1 MRKRI
6 LGTIIAAGLVAVAA
20 FAGANGLTET
30 QAACE
35 HSQVK
40 DGICVDCND
49 PVECI
54 EVEDASG
61 TAKAAYSDLE
71 SAVKA
76 AGNND
81 VLKLLYNSESTSVI
95 NAGNKN
101 LTIDLNKKKLKAVQ
115 FEIQGSLVIENG
127 EYEGYIKNYSNGN
140 AHLLTFRNV
149 KADLPQL
156 GWYAIYGVKLENSYI
171 EQRHDNSSHTEW
183 WLEKLQMD
191 QNSVYKIT
199 NSERGLRNYKNVS
212 LNEALGGIVEFL
224 PAGYTIGEWG
234 EWDTSNTILDENGVG
249 ARSVELR
256 YRQLTDAT
264 VSVSIDP
271 TSYVYDGKAKEPTV
285 TVIYDGRNLTEGTDY
300 TCVFTD
306 NINAGTASVKITAK
320 GKTYHGETVKNY
332 TIDKASQAAP
342 TGLTT
347 ENESA
352 KGKKDGSIKNVDT
365 SMEYSVDQKAWK
377 PITANTITSISAGD
391 YYVRYKE
398 SANYYAS
405 GAAKV
410 TVKISVSNG
419 GTTEDV
425 TTEDPTDATTEDTSE
440 ATTTTEDRTDDT
452 TEDITTES
460 TNDTQD
466 ETEEVTTET
475 EEFVSTED
483 KTTEKTTTEKTD
495 ADKPDE
501 QKKTGVKTGDDF
513 AMKAAVAG
521 MIISLGLAGI
531 VVINK
536 RRK

>member
-20 FAGANGLTET
+20 FAGANGLAET

-35 HSQVK
+35 HSLVK
-40 DGICVDCND
+40 DGTCVDCND

-54 EVEDASG
+54 ELEDENG
-61 TAKAAYSDLE
+61 TAKATYSKLE
-71 SAVKA
+71 VAAKA

-81 VLKLLYNSESTSVI
+81 ILKLLYNCESTSTFI
-95 NAGNKN
+95 EAGNKN
-101 LTIDLNKKKLKAVQ
+101 LTIDLNKKELKAVH
-115 FEIQGSLVIENG
+115 FEIMGSLVIENG
-127 EYEGYIKNYSNGN
+127 EYSGYIKNAATGN
-140 AHLLTFRNV
+140 EHTLTFENV
-149 KADLPQL
+149 RADLPQL
-156 GWYAIYGVKLENSYI
+156 GWYAKGGVKLVNSNI
-171 EQRHDNSSHTEW
+171 EQQHDGAAYTEW

-191 QNSVYKIT
+191 QTSVYKIT
-199 NSERGLRNYKNVS
+199 NSPNGLSNYGLLS
-212 LNEALGGIVEFL
+212 LDEAVGGIEEFL
-224 PAGYTIGEWG
+224 PAGYTLDGQQG
-234 EWDTSNTILDENGVG
+234 SYNTILDETGTK

-285 TVIYDGRNLTEGTDY
+285 TVTYDGRNLTEGTDY
-300 TCVFTD
+300 TCTFTD

-332 TIDKASQAAP
+332 TIDKAPQAAP
-342 TGLTT
+342 TGLMT

-377 PITANTITSISAGD
+377 PITANTITGISAGD

-405 GAAKV
+405 KATKV

-425 TTEDPTDATTEDTSE
+425 TTENPTDATTEDTSE
-440 ATTTTEDRTDDT
+440 ATTTTEDRTDDA

-483 KTTEKTTTEKTD
+483 KTTEKTTTEQTD